1 MVLHS
6 YFLSSAQWCSSIGI
20 QFTVVG
26 FLLSSRFPLFFS
38 HPLSFDSCFL
48 MYFPEF
54 IHLVRVEFSSVVLFS
69 AFRISALLTTFCWR
83 NHLMFHGFGCVMLL
97 QFVICDYSL
106 WFVVLFL
113 FRDPAGFFL
122 FFLGSTFWLGLSAWP
137 SFLLFLISGFM
148 MWMFRNVVCVWLP
161 STRHDRIAFVRVI
174 WPFSWFLS
182 SYGFPSL
189 HSFSYS

>member
-1 MVLHS
+1 
-6 YFLSSAQWCSSIGI
+6 
-20 QFTVVG
+20 
-26 FLLSSRFPLFFS
+26 
-38 HPLSFDSCFL
+38 
-48 MYFPEF
+48 
-54 IHLVRVEFSSVVLFS
+54 
-69 AFRISALLTTFCWR
+69 
-83 NHLMFHGFGCVMLL
+83 MFHGLGWVMLL
-97 QFVICDYSL
+97 RFVICDFSL

-113 FRDPAGFFL
+113 FRDPAGFF
-122 FFLGSTFWLGLSAWP
+122 FFLGSTFWLGLRAWP

-182 SYGFPSL
+182 RYGFPSL

>member
-38 HPLSFDSCFL
+38 HPLSFDSFFP

-113 FRDPAGFFL
+113 FRDPAGFF
-122 FFLGSTFWLGLSAWP
+122 FLGSTFWLGLSAWP

-148 MWMFRNVVCVWLP
+148 MSCRGMLCVSPDSGP
-161 STRHDRIAFVRVI
+161 STKYKR
-174 WPFSWFLS
+174 WTS
-182 SYGFPSL
+182 SGVWAS
-189 HSFSYS
+189 SFSTFGL